1 MEELLSRLTKIE
13 ALLNVEI
20 LNNKELLTIEEAVRL
35 TGVSKSTIYKWIA
48 SRKLSYYKPSGK
60 IVFIKKSDLYEFIT
74 RNKYQSKI
82 ELKGSAD
89 EFIRENSKK
98 TFTDGSI

>member
-1 MEELLSRLTKIE
+1 MEEILSRLRNIE
-13 ALLNVEI
+13 ALLNFEI

-60 IVFIKKSDLYEFIT
+60 IVFIKKSELYEFIT
-74 RNKYQSKI
+74 RNKYQSKTEILSIANITVPSSNSI
-82 ELKGSAD
+82 EGNGN
-89 EFIRENSKK
+89 R
-98 TFTDGSI
+98 